1 MRNLLIGGGVHHP
14 LENSAPSVKSTLA
27 RAGIQTDVVED
38 IEEGCRMLASGSYDL
53 LTFGAIRF
61 RMLAPQYEQY
71 RARWAL
77 AFSEAGREALRAH
90 LRQGKAMLAMHAASI
105 SFDDWP
111 EWGEIVGGR
120 WVWGTSGHPPF
131 GAVEVRFLGEHPS
144 PLTDGLPA
152 FQCDDE
158 VYGGLWVAP
167 DVVPLA
173 EARPTGGK
181 EAGPAGTPGQWMPVL
196 WTREWQ
202 GGRVVYDALGHD
214 AASLDHPVHQKLIT
228 RAALWALGRSDQ
240 EVAKT

>member
-14 LENSAPSVKSTLA
+14 LENSAPSVKATLA
-27 RAGIQTDVVED
+27 KVGIETDVVED
-38 IEEGCRMLASGSYDL
+38 VEEGCRMLAGGTYDL

-77 AFSEAGREALRAH
+77 AFSEAGRDALRNH
-90 LRQGKAMLAMHAASI
+90 LRRGKPMLAMHAASI

-111 EWGEIVGGR
+111 EWGEILGAR
-120 WVWGTSGHPPF
+120 WLWGQSGHPPY
-131 GAVEVRFLGEHPS
+131 GAVEVQFASGQVS
-144 PLTDGLPA
+144 PLTDGLTE
-152 FQCDDE
+152 FRCDDE

-167 DVVPLA
+167 DVKPLA
-173 EARPTGGK
+173 HARPLAKTD
-181 EAGPAGTPGQWMPVL
+181 AGPGQWMPVL

-214 AASLDHPVHQKLIT
+214 AASLDHPTHQKLVT
-228 RAALWALGRSDQ
+228 RAALWALGRSDV
-240 EVAKT
+240 EVTKA

>member
-14 LENSAPSVKSTLA
+14 LENSAPSVKATLA
-27 RAGIQTDVVED
+27 KVGIETDVVED
-38 IEEGCRMLASGSYDL
+38 VEEGCRMLAGGAYDL

-77 AFSEAGREALRAH
+77 AFSEAGRDALRNH
-90 LRQGKAMLAMHAASI
+90 LRRGKPMLAMHAASI

-111 EWGEIVGGR
+111 EWGEILGAR
-120 WVWGTSGHPPF
+120 WVWGQSGHPPF
-131 GAVEVRFLGEHPS
+131 GATEVRFAVGDAS
-144 PLTDGLPA
+144 PLVSGLQP
-152 FQCDDE
+152 FTCQDE

-167 DVVPLA
+167 DVRPLA
-173 EARPTGGK
+173 EARVTAGK
-181 EAGPAGTPGQWMPVL
+181 DGAASEWMPVL

-214 AASLDHPVHQKLIT
+214 AASLDHPTHQRLMT
-228 RAALWALGRSDQ
+228 RAALWALGRSDT
-240 EVAKT
+240 EVAKA